1 MQARNVFQLANHAI
15 YPFQIVKARA
25 DVRIEVAIGAL
36 GRTKWPVHVNTER
49 FRAH

>member
-1 MQARNVFQLANHAI
+1 MQPRNVFQLADDAI
-15 YPFQIVKARA
+15 YPFRIVNPRA